1 MLAPGAEFLLAF
13 RAHDLNDAALD
24 NMGRIA
30 FDEAVDHA
38 GAADEA
44 DLADGERKQRAFD
57 TVIQLTAGHHLG
69 KAVGLAKLLLQ
80 FLLIE
85 QFPFEGLH
93 LHRLCRES
101 VAAFRDLRQF
111 RYGTGTDRKLFQP

>member
-69 KAVGLAKLLLQ
+69 KAVGLAKLRSNQKMQML
-80 FLLIE
+80 
-85 QFPFEGLH
+85 
-93 LHRLCRES
+93 
-101 VAAFRDLRQF
+101 
-111 RYGTGTDRKLFQP
+111 